1 MQVEAQVSNQAVKG
15 RAMDWFGG
23 KSKDVPVDD
32 GHQTGFDD
40 FEVRLGDIIRGER
53 ATMGKSLLDVQRELH
68 IRATYIAAIESGD
81 LSAFEA
87 PSFIA
92 GYVRSYA
99 RYLGMDPDWCYQ
111 RFCAETNFAINPDL
125 ERSTP
130 TRPRAEMSGTSELSQ
145 GLLSRTRLAEGPEP
159 FWRSMDYGAVGS
171 VAVVLALV
179 LGLGFGGWT
188 VLKEVQRVQLA
199 PADQPP
205 EVMAELDP
213 VIANAV
219 PRMDSV
225 ELGANLP
232 TVRGADDVNAQTVLP
247 GDTAQGVVRSYQP
260 EALDAPIMV
269 SRDGPIGAI
278 RPVQEQV
285 LPDDISQAVGLA
297 LNNAAA
303 PEIQVL
309 REGPPQLE
317 VLAVRPSWIRVRA
330 ADGTVLFE
338 KVLDA
343 GERYTVPQTEEPA
356 ILRAGNSG
364 SVYLL
369 VDGQP
374 YGPTAPGAQVVD
386 RIALT
391 PEAVTESF
399 STADLSGDQ
408 DLRSFVNVAEVQP

>member
-1 MQVEAQVSNQAVKG
+1 MRVQAPVSKQAVKG
-15 RAMDWFGG
+15 RAMDWFG
-23 KSKDVPVDD
+23 SKPKNEPADT
-32 GHQTGFDD
+32 GQLTGFDD

-68 IRATYIAAIESGD
+68 IRATYIAAIEAGD

-87 PSFIA
+87 PSFVA

-99 RYLGMDPDWCYQ
+99 RYLGMDPDWCYAK
-111 RFCAETNFAINPDL
+111 FCAETNFAVSPDL
-125 ERSTP
+125 DRSQQSKTIAQP
-130 TRPRAEMSGTSELSQ
+130 AWSGELSQ
-145 GLLSRTRLAEGPEP
+145 GLLSRTRFADGPDP
-159 FWRSMDYGAVGS
+159 LWRNMDYGAFGS
-171 VAVVLALV
+171 VVVVLALV
-179 LGLGFGGWT
+179 IGLGFGGWT

-205 EVMAELDP
+205 NVMADLDP
-213 VIANAV
+213 VITGAAAQRGQVIASV
-219 PRMDSV
+219 PSSQ
-225 ELGANLP
+225 GAGP
-232 TVRGADDVNAQTVLP
+232 SQARTALP
-247 GDTAQGVVRSYQP
+247 GDMAQGVVRTYQP
-260 EALDAPIMV
+260 EALDTPIMV

-278 RPVQEQV
+278 RPEADEAGSTDI
-285 LPDDISQAVGLA
+285 DDAISLA
-297 LNNAAA
+297 LNETVEPA
-303 PEIQVL
+303 PEVQVRGAGL
-309 REGPPQLE
+309 PQVE

-343 GERYTVPQTEEPA
+343 GERYAVPQAEEAA

-374 YGPTAPGAQVVD
+374 FGPTAPGAQVVD

-391 PEAVTESF
+391 PDAVIESYA
-399 STADLSGDQ
+399 TADLSGDQ
-408 DLRSFVNVAEVQP
+408 DLRSFVNVAEIQP

>member
-1 MQVEAQVSNQAVKG
+1 
-15 RAMDWFGG
+15 MDWFGG
-23 KSKDVPVDD
+23 KSKDVPVES
-32 GHQTGFDD
+32 GQQTGFDD

-81 LSAFEA
+81 LTAFEA

-125 ERSTP
+125 ERNTLS
-130 TRPRAEMSGTSELSQ
+130 RPRAEFSGSGELSQ

-159 FWRSMDYGAVGS
+159 FWRNMDYGAVGS

-213 VIANAV
+213 VIANAAPRLEATEIGALV
-219 PRMDSV
+219 P
-225 ELGANLP
+225 P
-232 TVRGADDVNAQTVLP
+232 VRGVESANAQTALP
-247 GDTAQGVVRSYQP
+247 GDMAQGVVRSYQP

-278 RPVQEQV
+278 RPVQEQA
-285 LPDDISQAVGLA
+285 LPEGIDQAIGLA
-297 LNNAAA
+297 LNEGAA

-309 REGPPQLE
+309 RDGPPQLE

-343 GERYTVPQTEEPA
+343 GERYAVPQAEEPA

-408 DLRSFVNVAEVQP
+408 DLRSFVNVAEAQP

>member
-1 MQVEAQVSNQAVKG
+1 MN
-15 RAMDWFGG
+15 WFG
-23 KSKDVPVDD
+23 SKPKTAPVDD
-32 GHQTGFDD
+32 VQPTGFDD

-68 IRATYIAAIESGD
+68 IRATYIAAIEAGD

-87 PSFIA
+87 PSFVA

-99 RYLGMDPDWCYQ
+99 RYLGLDPDWCYRQ
-111 RFCAETNFAINPDL
+111 FCAETNFAINSDL
-125 ERSTP
+125 DRSQP
-130 TRPRAEMSGTSELSQ
+130 NKVRPEPVMAGELSQ
-145 GLLSRTRLAEGPEP
+145 GLLSRTRLADDPDP
-159 FWRSMDYGAVGS
+159 FWRRLDIGAVGS

-179 LGLGFGGWT
+179 VGLGYGGWT

-205 EVMAELDP
+205 EVMADLDP
-213 VIANAV
+213 ISTSGAQRALGNVSLSAMQG
-219 PRMDSV
+219 RDDSNILAT
-225 ELGANLP
+225 E
-232 TVRGADDVNAQTVLP
+232 R
-247 GDTAQGVVRSYQP
+247 DTAQGVVRTYRP
-260 EALDAPIMV
+260 EALEAPIMV

-278 RPVQEQV
+278 RPEPVTAPQS
-285 LPDDISQAVGLA
+285 DDIGSAIELA
-297 LNNAAA
+297 LNEVTL
-303 PEIQVL
+303 PEPEVQV
-309 REGPPQLE
+309 RNTGPAQVE

-343 GERYTVPQTEEPA
+343 GERYAVPQAEQAAT
-356 ILRAGNSG
+356 LRAGNSG

-374 YGPTAPGAQVVD
+374 FGPTAPGAQVVD
-386 RIALT
+386 SIALT
-391 PEAVTESF
+391 PNAVMESF
-399 STADLSGDQ
+399 ATADLSGDQ

>member
-1 MQVEAQVSNQAVKG
+1 
-15 RAMDWFGG
+15 MDWFGG
-23 KSKDVPVDD
+23 KSKDMPVDD
-32 GHQTGFDD
+32 TQQPGFDD

-68 IRATYIAAIESGD
+68 IRATYIAAIEAGD

-87 PSFIA
+87 PSFVA

-125 ERSTP
+125 ERSP
-130 TRPRAEMSGTSELSQ
+130 VSRPRAELGGTGELSQ

-179 LGLGFGGWT
+179 VGLGFGGWT

-199 PADQPP
+199 PADQSP

-213 VIANAV
+213 VIANAA
-219 PRMDSV
+219 PRVDTADA
-225 ELGANLP
+225 GALLP
-232 TVRGADDVNAQTVLP
+232 AARLAEDPIAQTVLP
-247 GDTAQGVVRSYQP
+247 GDAAPAQGVVRSYQP

-278 RPVQEQV
+278 RMVQDEAT
-285 LPDDISQAVGLA
+285 PTEIDEAIGLA
-297 LNNAAA
+297 LNDAGSA
-303 PEIQVL
+303 PQIQVL
-309 REGPPQLE
+309 RDGPPQVE

-356 ILRAGNSG
+356 VLRAGNSG

-399 STADLSGDQ
+399 TTADLSGDQ
-408 DLRSFVNVAEVQP
+408 DLRNFVNVAEAQQ

>member
-1 MQVEAQVSNQAVKG
+1 
-15 RAMDWFGG
+15 MDWFGS
-23 KSKDVPVDD
+23 KSNEIPADD
-32 GHQTGFDD
+32 SQQAGFDD

-87 PSFIA
+87 PSFVA

-125 ERSTP
+125 ERSTMA
-130 TRPRAEMSGTSELSQ
+130 RPRVELTGSGELSQ

-159 FWRSMDYGAVGS
+159 FWRSVDYGAVGS

-179 LGLGFGGWT
+179 FGLGFGGWS

-199 PADQPP
+199 PADQSP

-213 VIANAV
+213 VIANAA
-219 PRMDSV
+219 PRTENADA
-225 ELGANLP
+225 GALLP
-232 TVRGADDVNAQTVLP
+232 TARIAEDPIAQTTLP
-247 GDTAQGVVRSYQP
+247 GDGMAQGVVRSYQP

-278 RPVQEQV
+278 RMVEQEATS
-285 LPDDISQAVGLA
+285 DDINQAIGLA
-297 LNNAAA
+297 MNEATAT

-309 REGPPQLE
+309 RDGPPQVE
-317 VLAVRPSWIRVRA
+317 VLAVRPSWIRVRG

-343 GERYTVPQTEEPA
+343 GERYAVPQTEEPA

-399 STADLSGDQ
+399 ATADLSGDQ
-408 DLRSFVNVAEVQP
+408 DLRNFVNVAEAQQ

>member
-1 MQVEAQVSNQAVKG
+1 
-15 RAMDWFGG
+15 MDWFGS
-23 KSKDVPVDD
+23 KSKDRPVDD
-32 GHQTGFDD
+32 GQYAGFDES
-40 FEVRLGDIIRGER
+40 EVRLGDIIRGER

-87 PSFIA
+87 PSFVA

-111 RFCAETNFAINPDL
+111 KFCAETNFAINSDL
-125 ERSTP
+125 DRSQP
-130 TRPRAEMSGTSELSQ
+130 SKPRMDPVYSGELSQ
-145 GLLSRTRLAEGPEP
+145 GLLSRTRLADGPEP
-159 FWRSMDYGAVGS
+159 FWRSIDYGALGS

-179 LGLGFGGWT
+179 VGLGFGGWT

-205 EVMAELDP
+205 EVMADLDP
-213 VIANAV
+213 VASGAA
-219 PRMDSV
+219 PRMDRAEAGPV
-225 ELGANLP
+225 LP
-232 TVRGADDVNAQTVLP
+232 TAGASRGAGTDATAP
-247 GDTAQGVVRSYQP
+247 ATETAQGVVRTYRP

-278 RPVQEQV
+278 RPE
-285 LPDDISQAVGLA
+285 PDDEASSTADNVADAIGLA
-297 LNNAAA
+297 LNEATGDSQA
-303 PEIQVL
+303 IQV
-309 REGPPQLE
+309 RRDGPPQVE
-317 VLAVRPSWIRVRA
+317 VLAVRPSWVRVRSA
-330 ADGTVLFE
+330 EGTVLFE

-343 GERYTVPQTEEPA
+343 GERYAVPRTEEPA
-356 ILRAGNSG
+356 VLRAGNSG

-386 RIALT
+386 RIALS
-391 PEAVTESF
+391 PDAVSDSF
-399 STADLSGDQ
+399 DTADLSGDQ